1 MALNETQLANTKA
14 YIGGSRAASCL
25 GLDPYKPAYESF
37 LELTGQLAPVDL
49 SGSELVMM
57 GELVEGAIA
66 EGYMRKRG
74 VKLRRSNVSLFHKK
88 YPFIVAHPD
97 RIAVGEKFGV
107 EIKNRGA
114 YREDEY
120 GEDGSDQVLDT
131 DFIQCTV
138 YMAVTELPEWRVVPL
153 FGGNKIREFI
163 LKRDMETENQVLAGL
178 ADFWNLYVQTKTPP
192 PLDYDHPRTLE
203 LLQRQHR
210 DVKPLTVDAPLDL
223 LPWCATFEDSKRRI
237 KEYTNAAN
245 AAKARILETIGTA
258 GALLLPDGTTYNR
271 KVVAKKE
278 YTVAATSYVEL
289 RRKAPKGAA

>member
-1 MALNETQLANTKA
+1 MALNEQQLANTKA

-25 GLDPYKPAYESF
+25 GLDPYKPAYESY
-37 LELTGQLAPVDL
+37 LELTGQLEPVDL
-49 SGSELVMM
+49 SGSEVVMM

-74 VKLRRSNVSLFHKK
+74 VKLRRSNLSLFHKK

-97 RIAVGEKFGV
+97 RIAIGEKFGV

-120 GEDGSDQVLDT
+120 GEDGTDQVLDT

-163 LKRDMETENQVLAGL
+163 LKRDQETEDQVLAGL
-178 ADFWNLYVQTKTPP
+178 AEFWNVYVQTKTAP
-192 PLDYDHPRTLE
+192 PLDYDHPKTLE

-210 DVKPLTVDAPLDL
+210 DVRPVTVNAPLDL
-223 LPWCATFEDSKRRI
+223 LPWCAVFED
-237 KEYTNAAN
+237 
-245 AAKARILETIGTA
+245 AKAKVKEFEQTARSAKSRILEAIGTA
-258 GALLLPDGTTYNR
+258 GAIALPSGATYTR
-271 KVVAKKE
+271 KEVAKAA
-278 YTVAATSYVEL
+278 YTVEAQRYVEL
-289 RRKAPKGAA
+289 RRRNPPK